1 MSQMRQN
8 ERKEASKNVAT
19 KKNKILSMF
28 KYVLETKYLVY
39 VPEEVLSTFSR
50 YLKLPPPPLGYGP
63 GHWHRGWCDLTADG
77 W

>member
-1 MSQMRQN
+1 
-8 ERKEASKNVAT
+8 
-19 KKNKILSMF
+19 MF